1 MKLSP
6 PPPPFRYLGLLLAPL
21 ATMPVSD
28 RRFHDLPG
36 RGGLNPW
43 PAGAGSL
50 VAHRV
55 RTRAEFRALDAGAY
69 ALANLGEGSSVRVA
83 PGAAPGAPPE
93 LAFVME
99 VNGRSFDVTFAG
111 AAQASGTAAEVCRR
125 FGLLARDCEAVHEQF
140 RALAETHSGDTREGA
155 A

>member
-1 MKLSP
+1 MAVVLGGAVADALAASASGALGLEAGLGVARGRAP
-6 PPPPFRYLGLLLAPL
+6 PPRAPPPGSVGGWLGDRWWNDDAYLGLLLAPL
-21 ATMPVSD
+21 ATARVSD

-69 ALANLGEGSSVRVA
+69 A
-83 PGAAPGAPPE
+83 
-93 LAFVME
+93 
-99 VNGRSFDVTFAG
+99 
-111 AAQASGTAAEVCRR
+111 C
-125 FGLLARDCEAVHEQF
+125 LLYTSPSPRD
-140 RALAETHSGDTREGA
+140 
-155 A
+155 